1 MAAPA
6 KKNREFTAR
15 KQYIVAFWVT
25 LAIAISLI
33 TIGFFTPPK
42 AQVDGSVLE
51 SVGLIFL
58 WPALSFGNKALEEGK
73 IARIQRGSTTIS
85 VGEVNAEFEA
95 PGEAYEDINETEEA

>member
-1 MAAPA
+1 M
-6 KKNREFTAR
+6 KKKFTAR
-15 KQYIVAFWVT
+15 KQYAVAFWVT

-58 WPALSFGNKALEEGK
+58 WPALAFGNKALEEGK
-73 IARIQRGSTTIS
+73 IAKIHKGDTTIS
-85 VGEVNAEFEA
+85 IGDKDAENEGVYE
-95 PGEAYEDINETEEA
+95 PYEDINETEEA